1 MRTIK
6 TAKFGQSNGVY
17 ASLSLSSKGIDA
29 IENGNPVML
38 PCFSDDSL
46 QESTSAKR
54 LRSALNAPEDRSE
67 IDDTQVRKRK
77 EKGCHLLPLVKK
89 RLESKENWKEI
100 QDKKVYEL
108 LGTFSAPS
116 HNNYVVVYARCHYPG
131 TLHPM

>member
-17 ASLSLSSKGIDA
+17 ASLSPSSKGIDA
-29 IENGNPVML
+29 IENSTPVML

-46 QESTSAKR
+46 QESASAKTSR
-54 LRSALNAPEDRSE
+54 NALNAQEDRSE
-67 IDDTQVRKRK
+67 MDDTQVRKRK
-77 EKGCHLLPLVKK
+77 GKGCHLLPLVKK
-89 RLESKENWKEI
+89 LLESKENWKEI
-100 QDKKVYEL
+100 QDKKDYQF

-116 HNNYVVVYARCHYPG
+116 HNVLWYTHPG